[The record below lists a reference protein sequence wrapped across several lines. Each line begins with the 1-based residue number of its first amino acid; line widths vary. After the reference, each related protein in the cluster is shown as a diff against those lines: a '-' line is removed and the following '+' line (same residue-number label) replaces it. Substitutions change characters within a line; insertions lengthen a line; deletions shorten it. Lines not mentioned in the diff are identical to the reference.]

1 MSRLRS
7 LALVAVVVLGACRIE
22 DRTPTGT
29 RRDEDAIRSVLASY
43 YQSRGQRDWSGS
55 RALFWDSAT
64 VELRPAP
71 PDTAWRDFRTADAY
85 HQYLA
90 RTYAGDRS
98 SAIAVRMFRLDIR
111 QQGDL
116 AGAWVVTRRRP
127 LAGEGRDEVG
137 TVDHLLLRRQ
147 AGAWRIVSYAS
158 TPDLPSAAR

>member
-7 LALVAVVVLGACRIE
+7 LALVAAVVLGACRIE

-64 VELRPAP
+64 VELRSTP
-71 PDTAWRDFRTADAY
+71 PDTAWRDFHSADAY

-147 AGAWRIVSYAS
+147 GGAWRIVNYAS
-158 TPDLPSAAR
+158 TPDLPSAR